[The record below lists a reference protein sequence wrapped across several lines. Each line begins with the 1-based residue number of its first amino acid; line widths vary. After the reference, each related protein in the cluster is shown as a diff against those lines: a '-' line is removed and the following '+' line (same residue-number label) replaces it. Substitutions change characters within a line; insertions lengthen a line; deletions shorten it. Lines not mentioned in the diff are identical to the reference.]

1 MKSIVY
7 TCDNCNKQIQGG
19 NRYFMIN
26 VMEMHNNP
34 SKQTISSKRTY
45 HLCCDC
51 FYAKREALGIEPDEI
66 YSQ

>member
-7 TCDNCNKQIQGG
+7 TCDNCNKQIPCG

-26 VMEMHNNP
+26 VMEMYNLH
-34 SKQTISSKRTY
+34 KETVSSKRTY

-51 FYAKREALGIEPDEI
+51 FYTKREALGIEPDEI
-66 YSQ
+66 YIQ